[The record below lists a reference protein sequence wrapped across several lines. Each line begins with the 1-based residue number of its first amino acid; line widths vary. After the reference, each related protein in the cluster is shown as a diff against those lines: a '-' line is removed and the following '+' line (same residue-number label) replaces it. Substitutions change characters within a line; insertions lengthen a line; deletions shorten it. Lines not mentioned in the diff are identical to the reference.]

1 MQSEAEVSLADA
13 PLVIELPAEQV
24 VSLPVTLQAA
34 GGAVK
39 GRVTVEFIVE
49 GQGQS
54 ADAPPVRVVEEAAFF
69 GPVR

>member
-1 MQSEAEVSLADA
+1 MSRSKA

-24 VSLPVTLQAA
+24 VRLPVTLQVP

-39 GRVTVEFIVE
+39 GRVTVEFIVQGE
-49 GQGQS
+49 GQS
-54 ADAPPVRVVEEAAFF
+54 ADAPPVKVVEEAAFF